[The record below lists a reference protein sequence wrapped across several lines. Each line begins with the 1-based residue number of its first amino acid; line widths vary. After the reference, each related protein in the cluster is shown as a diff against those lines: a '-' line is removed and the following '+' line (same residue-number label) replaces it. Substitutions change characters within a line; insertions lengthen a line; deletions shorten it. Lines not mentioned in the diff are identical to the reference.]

1 MPAQGKLPKT
11 GRPAAQFSGGRYAP
25 KQWGQEVLMD
35 LECPSGQRCQVRRPG
50 ITGLVK
56 AGVLDSIDSLSAIV
70 KTEHIDRVEQGKD
83 PHVSQQEIAELAR
96 NKDGLLK
103 AVDLA
108 AKVTV
113 HVVTQPKLTAV
124 PLVLNPVT
132 GEPELDDDLRPIE
145 MPIED
150 RPKTRF
156 DPETNE
162 PVQIIYVDQVDL
174 MDQMFILQF
183 VVGGVTDLESFRS
196 GIAEAVGGLEGGT
209 EVPLPAE

>member
-1 MPAQGKLPKT
+1 MPAQGKPRK
-11 GRPAAQFSGGRYAP
+11 PAAKFSGGRYAP
-25 KQWGQEVLMD
+25 TQWGQEVLMD

-50 ITGLVK
+50 VTGLVK

-96 NKDGLLK
+96 NKEGLLK

-108 AKVTV
+108 ARVAV
-113 HVVTQPKLTAV
+113 YVVTQPKLSPV
-124 PLVLNPVT
+124 PFVLNPVT
-132 GEPELDDDLRPIE
+132 KEPELDDDMRPIE
-145 MPIED
+145 VPIED
-150 RPKTRF
+150 RQRSRF

-162 PVQIIYVDQVDL
+162 TLPIIYVDQVDL

-183 VVGGVTDLESFRS
+183 VVGGVTDLESFRT
-196 GIAEAVGGLEGGT
+196 GIAEAVGGLEDQP
-209 EVPLPAE
+209 EVSLPAE